1 MKKFRLL
8 VLAFAAMLAGTQNG
22 VAQTWT
28 GHAPDDLVGLQ
39 GQDAEV
45 YLWNVGTGQFLYVGG
60 NWGTQAI
67 PTTRELSLQSQI
79 KVMEHGGVVRIT
91 HIHCR
96 VTLLMEL
103 RPVAILHL
111 QTQVTGPLFM
121 IPALGL

>member
-28 GHAPDDLVGLQ
+28 GHEPDDLVGAV
-39 GQDAEV
+39 GHDAEV

-67 PTTRELSLQSQI
+67 TYDTGTQFTITNQG
-79 KVMEHGGVVRIT
+79 HGT
-91 HIHCR
+91 W
-96 VTLLMEL
+96 
-103 RPVAILHL
+103 
-111 QTQVTGPLFM
+111 
-121 IPALGL
+121 

>member
-22 VAQTWT
+22 VAQDWP
-28 GHAPDDLVGLQ
+28 GHTPDDLVGAQ

-67 PTTRELSLQSQI
+67 TYD
-79 KVMEHGGVVRIT
+79 
-91 HIHCR
+91 
-96 VTLLMEL
+96 
-103 RPVAILHL
+103 
-111 QTQVTGPLFM
+111 TGT
-121 IPALGL
+121 

>member
-22 VAQTWT
+22 VAQDWP
-28 GHAPDDLVGLQ
+28 GHTPDDLVGAQ

-67 PTTRELSLQSQI
+67 TYDTGTQFTITNQGHST
-79 KVMEHGGVVRIT
+79 KVIQHGGVVRIT

-103 RPVAILHL
+103 RPVAILRL
-111 QTQVTGPLFM
+111 
-121 IPALGL
+121 

>member
-22 VAQTWT
+22 VAQDWT
-28 GHAPDDLVGLQ
+28 GHTPNSLVGAE

-67 PTTRELSLQSQI
+67 TYDTGTQFTITNRGHWQLEEGWYWTYTLQS
-79 KVMEHGGVVRIT
+79 HLT
-91 HIHCR
+91 H
-96 VTLLMEL
+96 
-103 RPVAILHL
+103 
-111 QTQVTGPLFM
+111 
-121 IPALGL
+121 

>member
-1 MKKFRLL
+1 MMKKFRLL

-28 GHAPDDLVGLQ
+28 GHAPDDLVGAE

-67 PTTRELSLQSQI
+67 TYD
-79 KVMEHGGVVRIT
+79 
-91 HIHCR
+91 
-96 VTLLMEL
+96 
-103 RPVAILHL
+103 
-111 QTQVTGPLFM
+111 TGT
-121 IPALGL
+121 